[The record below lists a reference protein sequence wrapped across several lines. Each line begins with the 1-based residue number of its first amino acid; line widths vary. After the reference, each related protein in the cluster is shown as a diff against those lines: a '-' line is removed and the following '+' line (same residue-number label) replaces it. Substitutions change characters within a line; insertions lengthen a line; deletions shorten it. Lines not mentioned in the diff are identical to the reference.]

1 MPMDSLVVDNF
12 QYVHNSAFKKSSL
25 LSAVEKYHTLSQF
38 TNLMCTF
45 SIYEQCIK
53 I

>member
-1 MPMDSLVVDNF
+1 MSMVSFAVDNF

-25 LSAVEKYHTLSQF
+25 PNAVEKYHAISQL

-45 SIYEQCIK
+45 SIVKCIK